1 MFFVKFYRIDVRT
14 ETKTKKKYFLN
25 SVKTKIIQMKFF
37 TPYFIL
43 FLICS
48 CTPGIPQPDKV
59 KTESKMDPP
68 QISILGAWM
77 LTMDD
82 EYTGQTFPEERL
94 YFHKDGQ
101 LLVDGEDFLC
111 GRYEVIGDQIQI
123 IAPVKGQEIS
133 YFRKFI
139 LDQTG
144 LHLKNIH
151 KGFAHY
157 EPMKGMVELCIP
169 DEQWKLH
176 AVGYFSFKVPQDWT
190 FLGEAPKKDGI
201 QEVQVMNPDASKLLL
216 AVRLPVNMGY
226 PQQEVIKITGEI
238 ASKLIQNTPMAG
250 FQLKPAGVNN
260 YFGITGTTFLAE
272 TKTPPLTLKVVIKR
286 LQTSAV
292 IIYVLYSS
300 DLLMELEN
308 VAQLIYVD
316 GVPVLSD

>member
-1 MFFVKFYRIDVRT
+1 MY
-14 ETKTKKKYFLN
+14 LN
-25 SVKTKIIQMKFF
+25 SFKVKIIQMKFF
-37 TPYFIL
+37 ALYLIL

-48 CTPGIPQPDKV
+48 CTLGIPQPDII
-59 KTESKMDPP
+59 KTESKKDQPE
-68 QISILGAWM
+68 ISLHGAWM

-82 EYTGQTFPEERL
+82 EYTGQTFPDEML

-101 LLVDGEDFLC
+101 LLVDGQDFIC
-111 GRYEVIGDQIQI
+111 GRYDVIGDQIQI
-123 IAPVKGQEIS
+123 IAPVKGHEVA

-139 LDQTG
+139 LDQNG

-157 EPMKGMVELCIP
+157 QPMKGMVELCIP
-169 DEQWKLH
+169 DEQWKLQ
-176 AVGYFSFKVPQDWT
+176 AIGYFSFKAPQDWSV
-190 FLGEAPKKDGI
+190 LGEAPKKDGI
-201 QEVQVMNPDASKLLL
+201 QEVRIMNPDASKLLL
-216 AVRLPVNMGY
+216 AVRLPVDMGY
-226 PQQEVIKITGEI
+226 PQQEVIKITREI
-238 ASKLIQNTPMAG
+238 ASKLIQDTPMAG

-272 TKTPPLTLKVVIKR
+272 TKTPPLTLKVIIKR

-292 IIYVLYSS
+292 IIYTLYSS

-316 GVPVLSD
+316 NVPVLSE